1 MCFACVAL
9 CGSATLFAWIHV
21 LEIIIKII
29 KHQWT
34 FHVSFLGWL
43 YNVESHGGTRIMV
56 VELGFS
62 METVGLL
69 SKRGYPLLGECE
81 RVWTSLN
88 DISLFG
94 CCHSITLRMY
104 KEVVLKISTICFHLF
119 AEAMTTL
126 NKLWTQCQNQ
136 ITVKGSIKWN
146 LPLSFRASSA
156 SPA

>member
-21 LEIIIKII
+21 LEIIMNII
-29 KHQWT
+29 KHQWI
-34 FHVSFLGWL
+34 FHVSLGRIYCLWL

-56 VELGFS
+56 VEGFS

-69 SKRGYPLLGECE
+69 FKRVCPLLGECE

-94 CCHSITLRMY
+94 CCHSITLKMY

-126 NKLWTQCQNQ
+126 NKLWKQCQNQ
-136 ITVKGSIKWN
+136 ISVKGSRKWN
-146 LPLSFRASSA
+146 LPL
-156 SPA
+156 